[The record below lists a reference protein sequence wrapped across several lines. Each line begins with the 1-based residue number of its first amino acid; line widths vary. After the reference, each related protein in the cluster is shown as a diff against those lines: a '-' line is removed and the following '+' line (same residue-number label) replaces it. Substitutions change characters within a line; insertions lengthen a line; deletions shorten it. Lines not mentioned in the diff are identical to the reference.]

1 MGKAL
6 FIFGFVRTAVMVQI
20 VRIIGMIEA
29 TGNYNAHY
37 PTGRSRGKLR
47 MVRYSVSS
55 RLLECAQI

>member
-1 MGKAL
+1 
-6 FIFGFVRTAVMVQI
+6 MVQI

-29 TGNYNAHY
+29 TGNYNAHS

-55 RLLECAQI
+55 RLPEYAQT